1 MRVKGRV
8 SGFLC
13 MFLTVVYAIYIVS
26 YFSGIVDVNLSAAV
40 ATALVTPHMVCVAI
54 AAIMSI
60 VGFFGKARWAFLVCG
75 ILLIVAGV
83 VFLTYF
89 MMVVVQAVLAFI
101 AYARMNLK
109 TEQEKDR
116 IKLK

>member
-1 MRVKGRV
+1 MKVKGRI

-13 MFLTVVYAIYIVS
+13 MLLTVVYAIYIVS

-60 VGFFGKARWAFLVCG
+60 VGFLERHGGRFWFVGSY
-75 ILLIVAGV
+75 LL
-83 VFLTYF
+83 LREWYF
-89 MMVVVQAVLAFI
+89 
-101 AYARMNLK
+101 
-109 TEQEKDR
+109 
-116 IKLK
+116 